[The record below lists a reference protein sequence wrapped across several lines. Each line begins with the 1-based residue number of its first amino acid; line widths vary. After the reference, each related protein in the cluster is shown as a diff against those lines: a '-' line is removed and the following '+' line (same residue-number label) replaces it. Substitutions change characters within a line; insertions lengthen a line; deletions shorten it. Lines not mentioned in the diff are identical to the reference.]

1 MQILIIQTA
10 FIGDVI
16 LATPIIEKLHL
27 HFPEAKIDFLLRK
40 GNESLLSCND
50 NIRNILIWDKKKG
63 KLKNLW
69 QLVKNIRKTK
79 YDLVVNLQRFLS
91 TGILTAFSG
100 AKKTIGFDKNPLS
113 WLFTQKIKHKFEA
126 GTHEIDRNLT
136 LIKEITDDKRILPKI
151 HLSKEILEKTAFL
164 KQKSYI
170 CIAPTSVWHTKQFP
184 NEKWLELLK
193 NLPKKNYKIYLL
205 GSPQDVDLCENL
217 KQNAEKYANNSNNAL
232 NNNHTLEIENLSGK
246 LSLLE
251 SASLIKDALMNYV
264 NDSAPMHLASAVNAP
279 TCAVFCAT
287 IPAFG
292 YTPLSQKSFV
302 MQVEK
307 PLECRPCGLHGSKTC
322 PKGHFKCAMDIN
334 TKKMANLLNIDEKNA

>member
-16 LATPIIEKLHL
+16 LATPIIEKLHQY
-27 HFPEAKIDFLLRK
+27 FPDVKIDFLLRK

-69 QLVKNIRKTK
+69 QLVKDIRKTK

-113 WLFTQKIKHKFEA
+113 ILFTQKIKHKFEV

-136 LIKEITDDKRILPKI
+136 LIKGITDDTRVLPKL

-164 KQKSYI
+164 KQKPYI

-193 NLPKKNYKIYLL
+193 NLPQNNYKIYLL

-217 KQNAEKYANNSNNAL
+217 KEEATKQSNNP
-232 NNNHTLEIENLSGK
+232 LEIENLSGK

-251 SASLIKDALMNYV
+251 SASLMKDALMNYV

-302 MQVEK
+302 MEIEK

-322 PKGHFKCAMDIN
+322 PKGHFKCAMDID
-334 TKKMANLLNIDEKNA
+334 TKKMADLMK